1 MSKTVIQ
8 ADKLKLEALNV
19 TGKLVYGLPQ
29 YIYIKSFS
37 YDDNNVITVNY
48 YELLKTS
55 DTEFD
60 LIAKLKYSIADG
72 KAFTDEKGH
81 LVYKE
86 VDGVVQYEDSEIP
99 TYDVDGEAIVDVDGN
114 PVMETIQ
121 VPLKREDDYSRNFVA
136 FATLII
142 PSIFADVSNH
152 LGYHANEAGAI
163 DNPVIV

>member
-1 MSKTVIQ
+1 MIKTVIK
-8 ADKLKLEALNV
+8 ADTLKPEALNV
-19 TGKLVYGLPQ
+19 TGRQIYGLDE

-37 YDDNNVITVNY
+37 YDDNNVITINY

-55 DTEFD
+55 ETEFD
-60 LIAKLKYSIADG
+60 LIAKLKYSIA
-72 KAFTDEKGH
+72 
-81 LVYKE
+81 
-86 VDGVVQYEDSEIP
+86 DSEIP

>member
-72 KAFTDEKGH
+72 KAFTDEKGYP
-81 LVYKE
+81 VYKE
-86 VDGVVQYEDSEIP
+86 VDGIVQYEDITTTSTDEEGVETEVVTP
-99 TYDVDGEAIVDVDGN
+99 TPI
-114 PVMETIQ
+114 
-121 VPLKREDDYSRNFVA
+121 KREDDYSRNFVA
-136 FATLII
+136 FAALII
-142 PSIFADVSNH
+142 PSIFLDVNNH
-152 LGYHANEAGAI
+152 LGYHANQDGLI
-163 DNPVIV
+163 DSPIEI

>member
-81 LVYKE
+81 PVYKE
-86 VDGVVQYEDSEIP
+86 VDGEVQYEDITTTSTDEEGVETEVVTP
-99 TYDVDGEAIVDVDGN
+99 TPI
-114 PVMETIQ
+114 
-121 VPLKREDDYSRNFVA
+121 KREDDYSRNFVA
-136 FATLII
+136 FAALII
-142 PSIFADVSNH
+142 PSIFLD
-152 LGYHANEAGAI
+152 YHANEGGLI
-163 DNPVIV
+163 DSPIEI